1 MTHFTRKPTQ
11 IVMLELPPP
20 ISVNALYRAIVRPGS
35 KHAINIKSEKYRD
48 WIFGAGKILEEQRP
62 GYVGGHY
69 GLRISLPVNCR
80 MDLDNSVKCVSDL
93 LQSHNVIENDR
104 LMQRLEVWRG
114 AGDTMSVWVISTRE
128 VK

>member
-1 MTHFTRKPTQ
+1 
-11 IVMLELPPP
+11 MLELPPP

>member
-1 MTHFTRKPTQ
+1 MTPRKPAQ
-11 IVMLELPPP
+11 AVVIELPPP
-20 ISVNALYRAIVRPGS
+20 ISVNALYRAIVRSGS
-35 KHAINIKSEKYRD
+35 RVPVNIKSEKYRD
-48 WIFGAGKILEEQRP
+48 WIVGAGQILEEQNP
-62 GYVGGHY
+62 GHVAGPY
-69 GLRISLPVNCR
+69 GLRISLPVKCR

-114 AGDTMSVWVISTRE
+114 AGETMQVYVISTRE

>member
-1 MTHFTRKPTQ
+1 MSESRKPTQ
-11 IVMLELPPP
+11 SVVLELPPP

-48 WIFGAGKILEEQRP
+48 WIVGAGKILEEQNP
-62 GYVGGHY
+62 GFVEGAY
-69 GLRISLPVNCR
+69 GLRISLPINCR

-104 LMQRLEVWRG
+104 LMQKLEVWRG
-114 AGDTMSVWVISTRE
+114 AGETMQVYVIATRE
-128 VK
+128 RE

>member
-1 MTHFTRKPTQ
+1 MSESRKPTQ
-11 IVMLELPPP
+11 AVVIELPPP
-20 ISVNALYRAIVRPGS
+20 ISVNALYRAIVRSGS

-48 WIFGAGKILEEQRP
+48 WIIGAGKILEEQNP
-62 GYVGGHY
+62 GFVAGHY

-114 AGDTMSVWVISTRE
+114 AGETMQVWVISTRE